1 MPVVTAGIS
10 IIKKHQIMRVIIIFL
25 FTITMVN
32 AKLSIPKIFGDNMVI
47 QRDTPI
53 HVWGKASP
61 EKNVRVILGSRDLT
75 VKADKGGNWSMNLEA
90 MQGSNQSKSMSIF
103 SEGET
108 VEFDNVLIG
117 DVWLLGGQSNME
129 DALESIYHGD
139 TEVLSAN
146 FPSIR
151 LMTIPQKATNRVQN
165 DIERINEFNAWEN
178 RYELKGHW
186 QHCTPKSVARF
197 SAIGYIFGRRLHM
210 VSGFPV
216 GLIDASVGGTTVE
229 AWTSRNKLKEIDGAQ
244 PLIEEWNK
252 KINNYDAEIS
262 LNEKIKRWEKDSE
275 KEKRTWR
282 KAKSKTY
289 KTRSGSCE

>member
-1 MPVVTAGIS
+1 
-10 IIKKHQIMRVIIIFL
+10 MRVIIIFL

-165 DIERINEFNAWEN
+165 DIEIINEFNAWE
-178 RYELKGHW
+178 
-186 QHCTPKSVARF
+186 
-197 SAIGYIFGRRLHM
+197 
-210 VSGFPV
+210 
-216 GLIDASVGGTTVE
+216 TVM
-229 AWTSRNKLKEIDGAQ
+229 N
-244 PLIEEWNK
+244 
-252 KINNYDAEIS
+252 
-262 LNEKIKRWEKDSE
+262 
-275 KEKRTWR
+275 
-282 KAKSKTY
+282 
-289 KTRSGSCE
+289 